1 MLLQKAQQKIEVKK
15 QSSILDLEFEKNK
28 GRSLRLGGG
37 LRRVRGL
44 RGGPRGRGL
53 GSFGDRRS
61 GLRGRSGL
69 GSGGLG
75 GGGRRRQ
82 RLEGAEW
89 EEMQCTTTHR
99 PPKRF

>member
-1 MLLQKAQQKIEVKK
+1 MLFQKAQHKIVSKTLRK
-15 QSSILDLEFEKNK
+15 SSVLDLELEKNI
-28 GRSLRLGGG
+28 GCSLRLGGG

-82 RLEGAEW
+82 CLKERS
-89 EEMQCTTTHR
+89 
-99 PPKRF
+99 

>member
-1 MLLQKAQQKIEVKK
+1 M
-15 QSSILDLEFEKNK
+15 EFEKKNI

-44 RGGPRGRGL
+44 RRCPRGRGL

-69 GSGGLG
+69 GGGGLG

-82 RLEGAEW
+82 RLKERNGGKNAVRHHL
-89 EEMQCTTTHR
+89 QSV
-99 PPKRF
+99 

>member
-1 MLLQKAQQKIEVKK
+1 M
-15 QSSILDLEFEKNK
+15 EFEKKNK

-44 RGGPRGRGL
+44 RGGPRSRGL

-69 GSGGLG
+69 DSGGLG

-82 RLEGAEW
+82 RLKEREW
-89 EEMQCTTTHR
+89 KKMQCTADLQAFER
-99 PPKRF
+99 LDSRAVSKPMVASK